1 MKKFLVF
8 TVALCCSIVS
18 MAQVKFGLRG
28 GVSSIDFNPKELV
41 VLNQNDVEQLKIS
54 VNEISYGYHFGLF
67 AQFRRNRWIV
77 QPEVLFNS
85 NKISYNVDDNILL
98 SIKNEKFNFV
108 DMPINIGYKLGPLRI
123 QAGPVA
129 HFFVNSASELK
140 TLEGYK
146 ENFDNM
152 ALGVQYGLGL
162 DIWKAVLDFKWER
175 NYERYG
181 DHVVFND
188 TEYNFNT
195 SPTRF
200 IVSLGIKF

>member
-85 NKISYNVDDNILL
+85 NKISYNVDDNI
-98 SIKNEKFNFV
+98 FV
-108 DMPINIGYKLGPLRI
+108 
-123 QAGPVA
+123 V
-129 HFFVNSASELK
+129 
-140 TLEGYK
+140 
-146 ENFDNM
+146 
-152 ALGVQYGLGL
+152 
-162 DIWKAVLDFKWER
+162 
-175 NYERYG
+175 
-181 DHVVFND
+181 
-188 TEYNFNT
+188 
-195 SPTRF
+195 
-200 IVSLGIKF
+200 